1 MKIEIQRI
9 KNGDCRMVDQMIDF
23 YYPQIYKFV
32 YRTLC
37 GKEQAKDITQEV
49 FIHFLDHLDRYP
61 DDLAIRPYLFQIAIN
76 LCRDYFRAQKRREQE
91 SELYDQFVDD
101 QDTPHESSMKKERGE
116 RIKAAL
122 AHLPFEQ
129 RTAILLR
136 YYHQLKFKEIA
147 ELVEVSESTIKS
159 RISLGMEKL
168 KKELQE
174 DASWMIG

>member
-1 MKIEIQRI
+1 MKSEVQRM
-9 KNGDCRMVDQMIDF
+9 KNGDCVMVDQMIDT
-23 YYPQIYKFV
+23 YYPQIYQFV

-61 DDLAIRPYLFQIAIN
+61 DDLAIRPYLFQIAMN
-76 LCRDYFRAQKRREQE
+76 LCRDYFRQKKRRSIEK
-91 SELYDQFVDD
+91 ELQDAYVDE

-116 RIKAAL
+116 RVKQAL
-122 AHLPFEQ
+122 DHLPLPQ

-147 ELVEVSESTIKS
+147 DILEVSESTIKS
-159 RISLGMEKL
+159 RISMGMEKL
-168 KKELQE
+168 KKELEE